1 MSVGEFCNRE
11 VIVIEK
17 QESVFDAA
25 KLMRHQHVGDVVVIE
40 KQGGRNVPV
49 GMLTDR
55 DIVIEVIAEDVEP
68 ASVTIGDI
76 MSQDLLTVGE
86 QDDLLETIK
95 LMRARGIRRMPV
107 VDDEG
112 GLVGILTV
120 DDVLELITEQMSD
133 LVVLVTKERLRESK
147 TRT

>member
-40 KQGGRNVPV
+40 KQGGHNVPV

-133 LVVLVTKERLRESK
+133 LVVLVTRERLRESK